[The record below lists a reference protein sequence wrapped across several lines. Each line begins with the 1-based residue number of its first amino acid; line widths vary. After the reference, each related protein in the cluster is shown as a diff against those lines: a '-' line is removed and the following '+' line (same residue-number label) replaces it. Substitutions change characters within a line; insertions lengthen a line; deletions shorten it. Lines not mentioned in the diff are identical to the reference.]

1 MPPEPRGD
9 GECDQRGIRKGC
21 KNDGNVSFRVVST
34 WTFASWLEYSFRVVS
49 TWTFASW
56 LEYLCTFLQCTLI
69 FIIKEMK
76 EGEGLVLRGA

>member
-21 KNDGNVSFRVVST
+21 KNDGNV
-34 WTFASWLEYSFRVVS
+34 SFRVVS